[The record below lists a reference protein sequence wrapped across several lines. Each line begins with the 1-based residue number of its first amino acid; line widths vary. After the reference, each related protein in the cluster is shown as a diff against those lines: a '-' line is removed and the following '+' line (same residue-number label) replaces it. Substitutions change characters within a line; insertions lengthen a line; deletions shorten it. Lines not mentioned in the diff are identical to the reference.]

1 MKMRVRS
8 IGMLLAV
15 VLACMSLMGAR
26 AQDATPDAVD
36 MGASPVASPEAVAG
50 CDTILGIGSTG
61 DTCLILI
68 QASEDA
74 GDLDLYIDGL
84 KAVESLTF
92 TNVSGY
98 FALPAGSHDFALV
111 PAGETTDAALMTDDF
126 ATEAGTAYELAVVGT
141 SDDLQL
147 LVNPVDL
154 SPLPPGTSGTPLEN
168 TRVRVIHAV
177 PDAPAVNISVIA
189 GDIAERVFT
198 DLTYPQ
204 VTGYVEK
211 TAGVYR
217 VLIDIPDSNLPSIDL
232 GETLFDG
239 NTAYSIYAVGS
250 IENSEL
256 DAVEVAVNLTTGV
269 ATARDIPPLLASEVV
284 PVSNFAIYSGNCD
297 LLSGEV
303 AVALSGSGYEGA
315 GPGTLAPW
323 GGAGE
328 PVGALG
334 AVPVQYGEGT
344 LDDMNLGDLLG
355 GRAASVVIRDGAT
368 GGVVACGEIGGI
380 VQRAGNFWQH
390 DRLIIGL
397 RPVGDS
403 GIFGTAT
410 FIEDTGVL
418 SDKIQVSVSVIGGT
432 VVPVTTEA
440 TPIAS

>member
-204 VTGYVEK
+204 PSGTPISLRTTATG
-211 TAGVYR
+211 GNRPLFYR
-217 VLIDIPDSNLPSIDL
+217 
-232 GETLFDG
+232 
-239 NTAYSIYAVGS
+239 YWY
-250 IENSEL
+250 
-256 DAVEVAVNLTTGV
+256 
-269 ATARDIPPLLASEVV
+269 RK
-284 PVSNFAIYSGNCD
+284 
-297 LLSGEV
+297 
-303 AVALSGSGYEGA
+303 
-315 GPGTLAPW
+315 
-323 GGAGE
+323 
-328 PVGALG
+328 
-334 AVPVQYGEGT
+334 
-344 LDDMNLGDLLG
+344 
-355 GRAASVVIRDGAT
+355 RDGAWT
-368 GGVVACGEIGGI
+368 IIRDYSTSNSCTWIPLEAGLYTVV
-380 VQRAGNFWQH
+380 VWVT
-390 DRLIIGL
+390 D
-397 RPVGDS
+397 
-403 GIFGTAT
+403 
-410 FIEDTGVL
+410 DTGL
-418 SDKIQVSVSVIGGT
+418 
-432 VVPVTTEA
+432 TEP
-440 TPIAS
+440 PIAGMTCTITP